1 MVIFPARLSTVHT
14 VAQSISEVN
23 NYVIRTELVTVIKVV
38 ASIQKRFQFI
48 STGYIDLSKRRV
60 STEEIAKCEE
70 KFAKAKAVS
79 S

>member
-38 ASIQKRFQFI
+38 ASIQKRDFNLFLQVTLI
-48 STGYIDLSKRRV
+48 CPRGESQQKKLPNVKKNLQRL
-60 STEEIAKCEE
+60 KL
-70 KFAKAKAVS
+70 
-79 S
+79 